1 MEIKKQASAG
11 SMESNDVLIMVTHGE
26 GLVIEL
32 DSPVKKQFGK
42 QILAVIE
49 KTVKRLG
56 VENIYIKAQDMGALD
71 CTIEARCEAAI
82 RRACENEVY
91 AWEVK

>member
-1 MEIKKQASAG
+1 MAKTVASK
-11 SMESNDVLIMVTHGE
+11 NDDQSKLNQVLADVE
-26 GLVIEL
+26 
-32 DSPVKKQFGK
+32 KQFGK
-42 QILAVIE
+42 QIIEVIE

-56 VENIYIKAQDMGALD
+56 VDNIYINVQDMGALN

-82 RRACENEVY
+82 RRACENEEY